1 MKMPLLGQLT
11 PIGRTV
17 WGQKILVQG
26 NKEVGMK
33 SRWFLWLV
41 AVLMG
46 SALAFPPAIISAA
59 EKMEEKKA
67 PEKAKA
73 QSATGDLVSADAKAG
88 TLTVKVKQK
97 DMAFTAESKAV
108 KESLEKVKV
117 GDAVT
122 VSYTEKDGKMVAD
135 SVKAAKAEKKEEKKM

>member
-1 MKMPLLGQLT
+1 
-11 PIGRTV
+11 
-17 WGQKILVQG
+17 
-26 NKEVGMK
+26 MK
-33 SRWFLWLV
+33 SRWFLWLM

-46 SALAFPPAIISAA
+46 SALAFPPAIIFGA

-73 QSATGDLVSADAKAG
+73 QSATGELVSADAKMG

-97 DMAFTAESKAV
+97 DMAFTAEGKAA

-117 GDAVT
+117 GDTVT
-122 VSYTEKDGKMVAD
+122 VSYTEKDGKMVTN
-135 SVKAAKAEKKEEKKM
+135 SIKAAKAEKKEEKKM